1 MAEPKKKT
9 ERKGQQSQ
17 EKALPQTQ
25 ASASAAVRRGRWRA
39 AAVLLFVVFAAFG
52 LVRLYQTPFLA
63 IESVEVR
70 GPVEALGLEEVVNAV
85 KSSLQ
90 GNMLTADIGRVKK
103 AVEDISWIKSAEVAR
118 LWPDALHVE
127 VVRHKAV
134 AIFEDGRLV
143 SDEGVLFSS
152 NDEPID
158 RLMAMPTFSGDPQ
171 YVSEAVRLLPLFEK
185 QAERLSAKVKAVD
198 ATFRGSWSIVIES
211 AQFDAMKIELGR
223 ALTKNGPA
231 VRLAQVVDNLP
242 EVAEMMQGYP
252 ERIDARYKDAFAARI
267 PTPSAQQRWLASH
280 PQARAGTEGQT
291 LLLPQQ
297 KAKTGQKDENKEK
310 GSGKS
315 DNKQKAKSISA
326 AKKVDN

>member
-17 EKALPQTQ
+17 EKALPQAQ
-25 ASASAAVRRGRWRA
+25 ASASAAVRRRRWRA
-39 AAVLLFVVFAAFG
+39 AAVLLFVVFAALG

-103 AVEDISWIKSAEVAR
+103 AVEDISWIKSAEVTR

-171 YVSEAVRLLPLFEK
+171 YVSQAVRLLPLRK
-185 QAERLSAKVKAVD
+185 
-198 ATFRGSWSIVIES
+198 
-211 AQFDAMKIELGR
+211 
-223 ALTKNGPA
+223 
-231 VRLAQVVDNLP
+231 
-242 EVAEMMQGYP
+242 
-252 ERIDARYKDAFAARI
+252 
-267 PTPSAQQRWLASH
+267 
-280 PQARAGTEGQT
+280 
-291 LLLPQQ
+291 
-297 KAKTGQKDENKEK
+297 
-310 GSGKS
+310 
-315 DNKQKAKSISA
+315 
-326 AKKVDN
+326 